1 MLRQRTVKTLVRTQ
15 GVGLHSGQRVE
26 LTLRPAPPD
35 TGIVFRRVDLPV
47 PVEIR
52 VSAARVTD
60 TRMASTLSA
69 ADTGEGA
76 SVKVATVEHLM
87 SALAGLGIDNLI
99 IDVTAPEI
107 PILDGSAGSFV
118 FLIQSVG
125 LVEQAAPKRFIRV
138 KRAVEVRDGDK
149 WARLEPHF
157 GFKLSFSIDF
167 GHPAINAT
175 VQQVEVDFANASY
188 VSAISRARTFGFM
201 QDVESL
207 RSHGLARGGS
217 LGNAIVMDESRVLNA
232 DGLRS
237 DDEFVKHKILD
248 AIGDLYLVGH
258 PLLASY
264 SAHKSGHAMNNLLLR
279 ALLADASAFEFTT
292 YPQRREAP
300 RVFALDWAGA

>member
-1 MLRQRTVKTLVRTQ
+1 
-15 GVGLHSGQRVE
+15 
-26 LTLRPAPPD
+26 
-35 TGIVFRRVDLPV
+35 
-47 PVEIR
+47 
-52 VSAARVTD
+52 
-60 TRMASTLSA
+60 MASTLSA

-125 LVEQAAPKRFIRV
+125 VVEQAAPKRFIRV

-157 GFKLSFSIDF
+157 GFKLRFSIDF

-279 ALLADASAFEFTT
+279 ALLADESAFELTT
-292 YPQRREAP
+292 YAQRREAP

>member
-1 MLRQRTVKTLVRTQ
+1 MLRQRTVKALVRTQ

-35 TGIVFRRVDLPV
+35 TGIVFRRVDLPL

-52 VSAARVTD
+52 VSASRVTD

-149 WARLEPHF
+149 WARLDPHF
-157 GFKLSFSIDF
+157 GFKLRFSIDF

-188 VSAISRARTFGFM
+188 VNAISRARTFGFM

-217 LGNAIVMDESRVLNA
+217 LGNAIVMDESRVLNS

-248 AIGDLYLVGH
+248 AIGDLYLIGH

-279 ALLADASAFEFTT
+279 ALLADESAFELTT

-300 RVFALDWAGA
+300 RVFALDWVGA

>member
-1 MLRQRTVKTLVRTQ
+1 MLRQRTVKALVRTQ

-26 LTLRPAPPD
+26 LTLRPAPAD

-52 VSAARVTD
+52 VSASRVTD

-87 SALAGLGIDNLI
+87 SALAGHGIDNLI

-107 PILDGSAGSFV
+107 TILDGSAGSFV

-125 LVEQAAPKRFIRV
+125 VVEQAAPKRFIRV

-157 GFKLSFSIDF
+157 GFKLRFSIDF

-279 ALLADASAFEFTT
+279 ALLADESTFELTT
-292 YPQRREAP
+292 YAQRREAP

>member
-1 MLRQRTVKTLVRTQ
+1 MLRQRTVKALVRTQ

-35 TGIVFRRVDLPV
+35 SGIVFRRVDLPV

-125 LVEQAAPKRFIRV
+125 VVEQAAPKRFIRV

-157 GFKLSFSIDF
+157 GFKLRFSIDF

-279 ALLADASAFEFTT
+279 ALLADESTFELTT
-292 YPQRREAP
+292 YAQRREAP